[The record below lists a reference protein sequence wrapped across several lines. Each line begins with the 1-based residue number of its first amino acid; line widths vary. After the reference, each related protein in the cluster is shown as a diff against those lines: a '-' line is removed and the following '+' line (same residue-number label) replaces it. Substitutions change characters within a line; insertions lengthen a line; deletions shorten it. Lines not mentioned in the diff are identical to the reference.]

1 MNNWNEIVDI
11 LSSNITL
18 DISEG
23 IYQREIVNCL
33 RMLGWRSK
41 EGTLKE
47 QVTLHIGNNNSIRPD
62 IVLYKDNQPVLPI
75 EIKRPTNI
83 SSSKEEKQLMSYMRQ
98 LKLNVGLYIGNNIQL
113 YYDNPSDPDLP
124 VCVLKAEFKENDNNG
139 IYLCKMLTYDTFYLN
154 DIEENC
160 KKLYKN
166 IISQNCL
173 QNKLNDFLSI
183 ENIDNNI
190 KELIKNKFIA
200 EGFDEEILESELNNF
215 SIEVKSNKTI
225 SYHLNTEPIT
235 SIKHNQNYNNNSKE
249 KSQFSIDG
257 VNYFGVGPF
266 VHHVVKQYVT
276 NHPNITFEELKNVFP
291 PHLSQGK
298 NGVIMTLS
306 SFEKLLLNQPDLE
319 RRFFYK
325 KDRII
330 LLKDKTAVVVYSQW
344 GNSGYIKQYFQGFLK
359 HIESFYKVY
368 QR

>member
-62 IVLYKDNQPVLPI
+62 IVLYKDNLPVLPI

-113 YYDNPSDPDLP
+113 YYDNPSDLDLP

-225 SYHLNTEPIT
+225 SYHSNTKPIT
-235 SIKHNQNYNNNSKE
+235 DIKHNQNYNNNSKE

-257 VNYFGVGPF
+257 VNYLGVGPF

-276 NHPNITFEELKNVFP
+276 DHPNITFDELKNVFP

-330 LLKDKTAVVVYSQW
+330 LLKDNTAVVVFSQW

>member
-113 YYDNPSDPDLP
+113 YYDNPSDLDLP

-139 IYLCKMLTYDTFYLN
+139 IYLCKMLTYDTFNLN
-154 DIEENC
+154 EIEENC
-160 KKLYKN
+160 KKLYENTINK
-166 IISQNCL
+166 NCL

-183 ENIDNNI
+183 ENIDKNI
-190 KELIKNKFIA
+190 KTLIKNKFMA
-200 EGFDEEILESELNNF
+200 EGFDEEILENELNNLEEQKTLEHNF
-215 SIEVKSNKTI
+215 IDSLLYATKNSEWLNKSILEDEADAIIEKVESDYVQLEEYKQALQEIKKIAEDDCKTC
-225 SYHLNTEPIT
+225 T
-235 SIKHNQNYNNNSKE
+235 
-249 KSQFSIDG
+249 
-257 VNYFGVGPF
+257 V
-266 VHHVVKQYVT
+266 
-276 NHPNITFEELKNVFP
+276 
-291 PHLSQGK
+291 
-298 NGVIMTLS
+298 
-306 SFEKLLLNQPDLE
+306 KLLGEDEINC
-319 RRFFYK
+319 RRCYK
-325 KDRII
+325 TKI
-330 LLKDKTAVVVYSQW
+330 LQKCEVIDA
-344 GNSGYIKQYFQGFLK
+344 
-359 HIESFYKVY
+359 
-368 QR
+368 R